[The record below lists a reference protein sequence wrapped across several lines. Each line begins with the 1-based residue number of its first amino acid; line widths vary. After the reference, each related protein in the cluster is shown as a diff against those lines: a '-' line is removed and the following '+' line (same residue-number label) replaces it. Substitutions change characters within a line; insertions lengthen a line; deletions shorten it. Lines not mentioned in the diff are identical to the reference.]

1 MNGASSC
8 CGDRKNGDFINS
20 SPRLIPGVQSCCGD
34 IINPSPLLVPG
45 AKSWYDFYNAVP
57 RSPLDLIACAATYEP
72 TGGLISKG
80 VLKNNSTILDPT
92 ATWQTDVMSVGG
104 LPVCKAL
111 GTDDKEKEA
120 DAAQWNFSHKT
131 WYESGNV
138 APPLHKV
145 LFLRAGTDWKMSIPL
160 QMTATLQTLFVTFRN
175 NLATR
180 GDAQG
185 TIPVL
190 ELSIADNSAFI
201 LEVTLRFSAHV
212 SMALIHTDSEES
224 FRAYESEW
232 LIVP

>member
-8 CGDRKNGDFINS
+8 CGDRKNGDIVNS
-20 SPRLIPGVQSCCGD
+20 TPRLIPGVQSCCGD

-57 RSPLDLIACAATYEP
+57 RSPLDLIAYAATYEP
-72 TGGLISKG
+72 TGGLISEG
-80 VLKNNSTILDPT
+80 VFKNNSKILDPT
-92 ATWQTDVMSVGG
+92 ATWQTDESFCG

-145 LFLRAGTDWKMSIPL
+145 VFLRAGTDWKMSIPL
-160 QMTATLQTLFVTFRN
+160 QMTESHERLFVTFRN

-190 ELSIADNSAFI
+190 ELSISGSEIFN

-212 SMALIHTDSEES
+212 SMALIYTDSEES
-224 FRAYESEW
+224 FGAYESEW